1 MYFSISSK
9 QTKNVFFTDLVFIN
23 LSPLQKARD
32 LSEASDLT
40 KQDLTEQDILNE
52 DQGVWI
58 GRFQSNG
65 RKAILSQLRS
75 TYR

>member
-1 MYFSISSK
+1 MISMVLNLEIFWLIS
-9 QTKNVFFTDLVFIN
+9 NVFFTDLVFIN

-58 GRFQSNG
+58 GSFQSNG
-65 RKAILSQLRS
+65 RDQLSHN
-75 TYR
+75 